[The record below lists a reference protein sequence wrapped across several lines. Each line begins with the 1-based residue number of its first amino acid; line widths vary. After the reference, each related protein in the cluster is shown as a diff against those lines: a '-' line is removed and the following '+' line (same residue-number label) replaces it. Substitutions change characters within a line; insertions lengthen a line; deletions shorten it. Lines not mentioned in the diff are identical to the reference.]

1 MSYTLTDNDRAMIK
15 ASAYG
20 LDGSAEADFL
30 TGVNNELSAVLA
42 GGVAITKNHVKSAIT
57 TVRMRRGM

>member
-1 MSYTLTDNDRAMIK
+1 MIK

-20 LDGSAEADFL
+20 LDGSAEADFI
-30 TGVNNELSAVLA
+30 TDVNNELNAVQA
-42 GGVAITKNHVKSAIT
+42 GAVPITKNHVRSAIT

>member
-1 MSYTLTDNDRAMIK
+1 MIS

-20 LDGSAEADFL
+20 LDGNAEADFI
-30 TGVNNELSAVLA
+30 TDVNNELSAVLA